1 MQYKSKICQDIV
13 IITDKTL
20 CLLKFFGYRRKTR
33 EVKDRI
39 RSDWHFS
46 WRLKYSGNDFFG
58 MTMTAWKMNA
68 NSFWPTQHQQN
79 KCSTD

>member
-1 MQYKSKICQDIV
+1 MQCKSQMCQDII

-20 CLLKFFGYRRKTR
+20 CSLKLFGHRRKTR
-33 EVKDRI
+33 EVKDSI

-58 MTMTAWKMNA
+58 MAIAAWRMKV
-68 NSFWPTQHQQN
+68 NSFWPT
-79 KCSTD
+79 